1 MKILFCL
8 KRVEFFAK
16 EHNLEERSNPFKR
29 SWTIKPFQ
37 IFFIELLTNTEIK
50 QMTHIGE
57 SIFHALDFVIKYNE
71 KRLDKKLTECV
82 LFIQN
87 Y

>member
-1 MKILFCL
+1 
-8 KRVEFFAK
+8 
-16 EHNLEERSNPFKR
+16 
-29 SWTIKPFQ
+29 
-37 IFFIELLTNTEIK
+37 
-50 QMTHIGE
+50 MTHIGE